1 MNNVILDASALLALV
16 NQESGQELV
25 AEVLSRSLVSAV
37 NLSEV
42 VAKLMD
48 QAIPEDNIR
57 EILAALDL
65 SVVPFDEEQGIVAGQ
80 LRSLT
85 KKYGLSL
92 GDRACLALGLQT
104 QHPVMTADRDWAKLQ
119 ISLEIQLIR

>member
-1 MNNVILDASALLALV
+1 MSNVVLDASALLALL
-16 NQESGQELV
+16 NQEPGQEVV
-25 AEVLSRSLVSAV
+25 AEVLSKSLVSAV

-48 QAIPEDNIR
+48 QAIPKDDIQ

-65 SVVPFDEEQGIVAGQ
+65 SVIPFDEEQGIVAGQ

-85 KKYGLSL
+85 KEYGLSL

-104 QHPVMTADRDWAKLQ
+104 QHPVVTADRNWAKLQ